1 MEINKEY
8 RLLWLQT
15 TLSIVCVV
23 LLYLLAIRYNTM
35 WDYSDTEEHT
45 LSPTTIDVLTHLEQP
60 LHITLFIPNSSPA
73 KASTMA
79 LVPQILAT
87 NPNISLEYIDPETN
101 PLQATAHEIDTSTY
115 ATMLLEL
122 LELKQGDGKTKTHK
136 IENDLSERN
145 ILQGLLILLSTK
157 PHNICFT
164 QGQGEWD
171 MEDQE
176 SLQGVG
182 LLIDRLHE
190 SNYNSILVHSQTI
203 LGIETDENPLTQGC
217 DLLVLPSPKNDFS
230 REYLD
235 ILESYWNNNGKT
247 IILMDPQI
255 SLPNLEH
262 SLGNYGIVLHDDIIL
277 EFDPSLQISGGDPSF
292 LIVPPT
298 QVINASINQGQNLL
312 LQGARSIDI
321 TAAITEYTP
330 TTIAHSSVYSWG
342 EKTISEEDPKPDAD
356 EMQQNVPFMVSFSK
370 PQERPQFITIGTSS
384 LLRNQFVQANP
395 YNATFFLNLLSFQL
409 QEDKQIAARYTP
421 PANNVRLSTEQFVII
436 LLICLVIAPFSIAI
450 GAFFTWRERRPAS
463 K

>member
-1 MEINKEY
+1 
-8 RLLWLQT
+8 
-15 TLSIVCVV
+15 
-23 LLYLLAIRYNTM
+23 
-35 WDYSDTEEHT
+35 
-45 LSPTTIDVLTHLEQP
+45 
-60 LHITLFIPNSSPA
+60 
-73 KASTMA
+73 
-79 LVPQILAT
+79 
-87 NPNISLEYIDPETN
+87 
-101 PLQATAHEIDTSTY
+101 
-115 ATMLLEL
+115 
-122 LELKQGDGKTKTHK
+122 
-136 IENDLSERN
+136 
-145 ILQGLLILLSTK
+145 
-157 PHNICFT
+157 
-164 QGQGEWD
+164 
-171 MEDQE
+171 
-176 SLQGVG
+176 
-182 LLIDRLHE
+182 
-190 SNYNSILVHSQTI
+190 VHSQTI
-203 LGIETDENPLTQGC
+203 LGIETDENPLTRGC
-217 DLLVLPSPKNDFS
+217 DVLVLPSPKNDFS

-321 TAAITEYTP
+321 TAAITEYKP

-384 LLRNQFVQANP
+384 LLLNQFVQANP

-409 QEDKQIAARYTP
+409 QEDTQITARYTP